1 MCGTVKFTDISNK
14 SIYSRHFR
22 SRAFRGKW
30 RVLLWNPCIGTV
42 LSLDALDGGR
52 DSAVVV

>member
-1 MCGTVKFTDISNK
+1 MCGTVKFTDISIK